1 MRKSRFAVSAVGVFL
16 VAFLAVGQA
25 QNQNTITT
33 VAGGGPNNLS
43 AISSSLG
50 TPWAVVQDSN
60 GNTYISDNLSNRV
73 FKVDGSGNL
82 TVVAGNIINKYNQGN
97 LGDGQL
103 ANTASLNAPEGIAL
117 DSNGILYIADTN
129 NNAIRVVNTLST
141 SQTVGGLTIPAG
153 VIETIAGDGSGTAG
167 YTGDGGPAT
176 SALLNA
182 PGGVWLDG
190 DNNIYVA
197 DTGNSVV
204 RVVNTQATAISF
216 YGASIPAGDI
226 QTIVG
231 NGTACNITGCGDG
244 SLPTAAEL
252 NFPDGIFVTGQASLG
267 NVVILV
273 ADTLDN
279 RVRAVNTSTSLSP
292 TVAGVSI
299 IPEVIVTIAGD
310 GTEGYSGDGD
320 PATTAELNH
329 PSAVVGTNIS
339 TNVIGAVDIADGDNL
354 PHGPS
359 TSNEIIRQ
367 VNSSNTIS
375 TIAGTPGTACSRGL
389 LPCGDGSAA
398 NMANLWAPTG
408 VFVNGAGSL
417 LIADQ
422 NDDAIREVS
431 GGNIQT
437 LMGAL
442 LNTSYSPFPVTLT
455 GTATDAALR
464 QPAGVAADAAGNIYI
479 ADTFNNA
486 IRKVDTSGTIS
497 TFVGTSLPCKSL
509 PCGDGNPAGQAT
521 VTTPFDIA
529 FDNAG
534 NLYIADSGDN
544 TIRVVN
550 NQSVAIKIA
559 GVTIQPGVIFTVAGN
574 GVPCSAAP
582 CGDAHPATSA
592 ELNSPEGVFVDST
605 GNIFIADTG
614 DNAIR
619 EVNSAGTITTVAG
632 AANPNV
638 ACAVGTDACGDG
650 GPATSAQLN
659 GPGGVG
665 LDSAGNIYIADTGD
679 NRVRV
684 VSATAKDINAF
695 AGTGAPCT
703 NQPACLDG
711 GPALQAVLDLPQNL
725 IVDFAENVFIADS
738 FDYEVREV
746 TKANGNIQGVAGN
759 QTRGFSGD
767 GNPATMAQ
775 LAVPFGLSAD
785 SSGNIYIAD
794 FFEWR
799 VRKVTG
805 LAATA
810 PTAQLSKTTVT
821 FSAQALNTKS
831 ASVPVTLSNDGSGAN
846 LTTTI
851 TITGTNKSDFAETDN
866 CASVPGPGSCTINIT
881 MTPSAAGALT
891 ATLMVTDNASGSPQ
905 TIALSGTGQDFS
917 LAKTGTLSNPSVS
930 AGGSANATITIAPGA
945 GLAATVDLTCAVTP
959 ATTVPP
965 TCALNPTSLTP
976 GTTKSTL
983 TVSTA
988 AAAAALVTPS
998 IVRSAPMYAIWLLL
1012 PGMLLSTAGAS
1023 AARRRKLLGYFLIFF
1038 AIAGCLFLVG
1048 CGGGG
1053 SSTGGGGTGGGTPG
1067 TTAGSYTVTVTAK
1080 TSTTTATQT
1089 LPFTVE

>member
-1 MRKSRFAVSAVGVFL
+1 
-16 VAFLAVGQA
+16 
-25 QNQNTITT
+25 N
-33 VAGGGPNNLS
+33 
-43 AISSSLG
+43 
-50 TPWAVVQDSN
+50 
-60 GNTYISDNLSNRV
+60 
-73 FKVDGSGNL
+73 
-82 TVVAGNIINKYNQGN
+82 
-97 LGDGQL
+97 L

-117 DSNGILYIADTN
+117 DSKGILYIADTN
-129 NNAIRVVNTLST
+129 NNAIRVVNTLNS
-141 SQTVGGLTIPAG
+141 SQMVGGLTIPAG
-153 VIETIAGDGSGTAG
+153 VIESIAGDGNGTAG
-167 YTGDGGPAT
+167 YTGDGGLAT
-176 SALLNA
+176 SATLNG
-182 PGGVWLDG
+182 PGGVWLDTDG
-190 DNNIYVA
+190 NIYIA
-197 DTGNSVV
+197 DTQNSVV

-216 YGASIPAGDI
+216 YGSITVQPGDI
-226 QTIVG
+226 QTIAG
-231 NGTACNITGCGDG
+231 TGTAGFSGEG
-244 SLPTAAEL
+244 MLPTTAEL
-252 NFPDGIFVTGQASLG
+252 NLPDGLFVTGSAVSG
-267 NVVILV
+267 TVVIAL
-273 ADTLDN
+273 ADTINN
-279 RVRAVNTSTSLSP
+279 RVRVVNAGTGMT

-299 IPEVIVTIAGD
+299 NPAVIVTVAGD
-310 GTEGYSGDGD
+310 GTEGYMGDGLG
-320 PATTAELNH
+320 ATLAELNH
-329 PSAVVGTNIS
+329 PSAVVIDNAGN
-339 TNVIGAVDIADGDNL
+339 VDIADGDNL
-354 PHGPS
+354 PHGNS
-359 TSNEIIRQ
+359 TSNEVIRQ
-367 VNSSNTIS
+367 VDSGNLIS
-375 TIAGTPGTACSRGL
+375 TIVGSVPGTPCSRGI
-389 LPCGDGSAA
+389 LPCGDGGPA

-408 VFVNGAGSL
+408 VFVYGAGNL

-431 GGNIQT
+431 SGNIQT

-455 GTATDAALR
+455 SAATDAALR
-464 QPAGVAADAAGNIYI
+464 QPAGVASDAAGNIYI

-486 IRKVDTSGTIS
+486 IRKVDTAGTIS
-497 TFVGTSLPCKSL
+497 TFVGTSLPCNAA

-521 VTTPFDIA
+521 VTTPFDVA
-529 FDNAG
+529 FDNSG

-544 TIRVVN
+544 IIRVVN

-559 GVTIQPGVIFTVAGN
+559 GVTIEPGVIFTVAGN
-574 GVPCSAAP
+574 GVACSAAP
-582 CGDAHPATSA
+582 CGDAHSATSA

-638 ACAVGTDACGDG
+638 ACALGTDACGDG

-665 LDSAGNIYIADTGD
+665 LDGSGDIYIADTGD

-684 VSATAKDINAF
+684 VSATTKDINAF

-725 IVDFAENVFIADS
+725 LVDLGGNVFIADS

-759 QTRGFSGD
+759 QTRGYSGD
-767 GNPATMAQ
+767 GNPATNAQ

-785 SSGNIYIAD
+785 SSGTMYIAD

-810 PTAQLSKTTVT
+810 PTAQLSKSTVT
-821 FSAQALNTKS
+821 FSAQAINTKS
-831 ASVPVTLSNDGSGAN
+831 TSVPVILSNGGNGVN
-846 LTTTI
+846 LTTAI
-851 TITGTNKSDFAETDN
+851 AITGTNKADFAESNN

-881 MTPSAAGALT
+881 MTPSAAGVLT

-917 LAKTGTLSNPSVS
+917 LAKTGTLSNSSVS
-930 AGGSANATITIAPGA
+930 AGGSATATITITAGA
-945 GLAATVDLTCAVTP
+945 GLAATVDLACTVTP
-959 ATTVPP
+959 ATAVPP
-965 TCALNPTSLTP
+965 TCALNPSSLKP

-983 TVSTA
+983 TVSTMA
-988 AAAAALVTPS
+988 ASATLVAPS
-998 IVRSAPMYAIWLLL
+998 IVRRSAPMYAIWLLL
-1012 PGMLLSTAGAS
+1012 PGMCLGTAGLGAS
-1023 AARRRKLLGYFLIFF
+1023 RRRKLLSYFLIFC
-1038 AIAGCLFLVG
+1038 AIAGCLFLVA
-1048 CGGGG
+1048 CGGG
-1053 SSTGGGGTGGGTPG
+1053 STGGGGTGGGTAG

-1080 TSTTTATQT
+1080 TSTTTATET
-1089 LPFTVE
+1089 LPFTVN